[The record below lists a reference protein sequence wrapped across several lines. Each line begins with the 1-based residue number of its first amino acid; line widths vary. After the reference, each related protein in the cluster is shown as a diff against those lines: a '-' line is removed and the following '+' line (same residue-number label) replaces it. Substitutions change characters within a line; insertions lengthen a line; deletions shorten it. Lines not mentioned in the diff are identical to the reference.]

1 MLQWR
6 GGGRTIAH
14 NPAALSELGYLFAER
29 AGIVEF
35 DGGLDRADAERL
47 AWEHLARQHA
57 IWEVLDDTTT
67 RSRGPTE
74 HWRPPPRERYER

>member
-1 MLQWR
+1 MLHWR

-29 AGIVEF
+29 ASIGEF
-35 DGGLDRADAERL
+35 DGGLDRADAERR
-47 AWEHLARQHA
+47 AWEWLARQRA
-57 IWEVLDDTTT
+57 IWEALGDATT

-74 HWRPPPRERYER
+74 HWRPPRPERYEQ